1 MGTGGEGMMAFRSAI
16 RSLSFLLLLGSTDTS
31 ALGACRCNPPEK
43 GETTHWVGNLVTVF
57 AEKKGYRVLAG
68 VVVRPDGKP
77 LAEALVEVFTKPEY
91 LLSEKTYAMGK
102 PGQRRIAACRTNV
115 DGKFCFSGL
124 KSGKYELRS
133 SSNGS
138 PGWNVSQI
146 YVVVDPEKGLT
157 KGLRVKMTIGI

>member
-1 MGTGGEGMMAFRSAI
+1 MMAFRSAI

-31 ALGACRCNPPEK
+31 AVGACVCYPPEK

-57 AEKKGYRVLAG
+57 AEKKAYRVLG
-68 VVVRPDGKP
+68 RVVVGPDGKP

-91 LLSEKTYAMGK
+91 LLSEKTYARGE
-102 PGQRRIAACRTNV
+102 PGQRRVAACRTKA

-133 SSNGS
+133 SNNHS
-138 PGWNVSQI
+138 PGWNVS
-146 YVVVDPEKGLT
+146 
-157 KGLRVKMTIGI
+157 